1 MGGLTVPPKSPCGP
15 DGVPS
20 PTLAV
25 GMGVEPFGFFLQ
37 PITPL
42 ASTTLITA
50 KLTKAEHFI
59 VFVQENLFRPTG
71 LRVAPRNSA
80 NILDLFRGH
89 VKQRQDTRPSLPTSE
104 HHRAGVGRPRR
115 IFARRQY
122 ECFTALRRDQ
132 ADIEVSASHRSEDD
146 KL

>member
-1 MGGLTVPPKSPCGP
+1 MSPVAG
-15 DGVPS
+15 DGCPS
-20 PTLAV
+20 PTRAL
-25 GMGVEPFGFFLQ
+25 GMGVVPFGFFLQ

-50 KLTKAEHFI
+50 KLTTTKAEHFI

-80 NILDLFRGH
+80 KILDLFRGH

-122 ECFTALRRDQ
+122 ECFTA
-132 ADIEVSASHRSEDD
+132 
-146 KL
+146 